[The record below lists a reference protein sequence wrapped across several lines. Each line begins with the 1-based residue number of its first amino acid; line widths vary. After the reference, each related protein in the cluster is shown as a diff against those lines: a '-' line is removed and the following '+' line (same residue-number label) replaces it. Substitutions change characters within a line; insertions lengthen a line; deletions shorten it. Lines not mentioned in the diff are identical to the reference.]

1 MNAEQN
7 KRIEQLYLELF
18 DHMMAYARS
27 SLRSESLAEE
37 AVQETFRIACMKP
50 EELCASEN
58 PRGWLLKTLKFT
70 IQNKKRCSDN
80 TNRLLTDYIA
90 SQSREIAVSE
100 DKVRLEV
107 LYGNIAD
114 LDEFKLLQEMAVD
127 GKSQLEMAQARGISL
142 NACKKRVQ
150 RAKET
155 LRKKIKI

>member
-7 KRIEQLYLELF
+7 KTIEQLYLELF
-18 DHMMAYARS
+18 DRMMAYARS
-27 SLRSESLAEE
+27 SLQSESQAEE

-50 EELCASEN
+50 EELCTSQN
-58 PRGWLLKTLKFT
+58 PRGWLLNTLKFT
-70 IQNKKRCSDN
+70 IQNKKRCNDN
-80 TNRLLTDYIA
+80 ASRLLTDYIA
-90 SQSREIAVSE
+90 SQSRETAVSE

-127 GKSQLEMAQARGISL
+127 GKSQLEMAQDRGISL
-142 NACKKRVQ
+142 DACKKRVQ
-150 RAKET
+150 RAKEK

>member
-7 KRIEQLYLELF
+7 KLIEQLYLELF
-18 DHMMAYARS
+18 DRMMAYARS
-27 SLRSESLAEE
+27 SLRSESQAEE

-50 EELCASEN
+50 DELSASPN
-58 PRGWLLKTLKFT
+58 PRGWLLNTLKFT
-70 IQNKKRCSDN
+70 IQNKKRCDDN

-100 DKVRLEV
+100 DKVSLEV
-107 LYGNIAD
+107 LYGNIAE

-127 GKSQLEMAQARGISL
+127 GKSQLEMAQDRGISL
-142 NACKKRVQ
+142 SACKKRVQ
-150 RAKET
+150 RAKEM

>member
-1 MNAEQN
+1 MNVEQN

-37 AVQETFRIACMKP
+37 VVQETFRIACMKP
-50 EELCASEN
+50 EELCASDN

-70 IQNKKRCSDN
+70 IQNKKRCNDN

-142 NACKKRVQ
+142 SACKKRVQ

>member
-7 KRIEQLYLELF
+7 KIIEQLYLELF
-18 DHMMAYARS
+18 DQMMAYARS
-27 SLRSESLAEE
+27 SLQSESQAEE

-50 EELCASEN
+50 EELCTSQN
-58 PRGWLLKTLKFT
+58 PRGWLLNTLKFT
-70 IQNKKRCSDN
+70 IQNKKRCNDN
-80 TNRLLTDYIA
+80 ANRLLTDYIA

-127 GKSQLEMAQARGISL
+127 GKSQLEMAQDRGISL
-142 NACKKRVQ
+142 DACKKRVQ
-150 RAKET
+150 RAKEK
-155 LRKKIKI
+155 LRKKINI

>member
-18 DHMMAYARS
+18 DCMKAYARS
-27 SLRSESLAEE
+27 SLQSESQAEE

-50 EELCASEN
+50 DDLCASPN
-58 PRGWLLKTLKFT
+58 PQGWLLNALKFT
-70 IQNKKRCSDN
+70 IQNKKRCNDN
-80 TNRLLTDYIA
+80 TSRLLTDYIA

-100 DKVRLEV
+100 DKVSLEI

-114 LDEFKLLQEMAVD
+114 LEEFKLLREMAVD
-127 GKSQLEMAQARGISL
+127 GRSQLEMAQARGISL
-142 NACKKRVQ
+142 SACKKRVQ

-155 LRKKIKI
+155 LRKKIMI